1 MLRCNHCLCNINDNF
16 NNNNGMLDNII
27 KQKIIN
33 KILNPIFNKDVKNIN
48 TITNAF
54 KHMLSESDMDM
65 ILYMICTPNY
75 KALKRRDIV
84 KWKPETWE
92 VKDKF
97 EMDRMIDA
105 GLMVDG
111 YLFGRVIDS
120 SDYKDKFNP
129 FYYEMKVEAFLIG
142 KDGNLVPYEMNVKT
156 LKLSKSKLPE
166 IWKNTESLE

>member
-27 KQKIIN
+27 KEKIID
-33 KILNPIFNKDVKNIN
+33 KVFNPIFNKDIKNIK

-75 KALKRRDIV
+75 KPIKKEDVV

-92 VKDKF
+92 IKDKF

-111 YLFGRVIDS
+111 YLFGKVINS
-120 SDYKDKFNP
+120 SDYQNEFNP
-129 FYYEMKVEAFLIG
+129 FYYEMKVDAFLIG
-142 KDGNLVPYEMNVKT
+142 EDCNIVSYEMQVKT
-156 LKLSKSKLPE
+156 IKLTKAKTPE